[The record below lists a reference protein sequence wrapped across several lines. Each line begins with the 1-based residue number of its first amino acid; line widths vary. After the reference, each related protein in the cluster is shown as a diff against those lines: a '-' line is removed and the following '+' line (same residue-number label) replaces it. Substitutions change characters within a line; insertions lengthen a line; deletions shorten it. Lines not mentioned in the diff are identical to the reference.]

1 MSLTDREREVVALL
15 RRDPLIG
22 SEAIARELGTTRA
35 AVNVHLS
42 NLGKKGV
49 ILGRGYVLS
58 EQQSVVVV
66 GGANLDVKA
75 RSRRAVVSGTSN
87 PGTAT
92 MSAGGVG
99 RNIAENLAR
108 LGTRTHLVA
117 AIGSDGPGD
126 QVLAATSAAGVHVEH
141 VRRSARSTGTYTAVL
156 DVDGELLVAVSDMA
170 ATDELDS
177 DHVAAARDL
186 VAAAS
191 LVVLDGNLAT
201 ATLDF
206 ALDLAARVGA
216 RVVLEPVS
224 VPKAAAL
231 APLLVADRPVHVVTP
246 NRDELAAL
254 TDLPT
259 RTQRQVERAVAA
271 LHRRGV
277 ELVWVRLGSGGS
289 LLSGPAGT
297 TTLDAVPTEVVD
309 VTGAGDAML
318 AAFCHALLGGAAPA
332 AAATYGHAAAALTI
346 ASPHTVRPDL
356 TERLVRSTHA

>member
-1 MSLTDREREVVALL
+1 MLTSMSLTDREREIVELL

-22 SEAIARELGTTRA
+22 SAALARQLGTTRT

-66 GGANLDVKA
+66 GGANMDVKA
-75 RSRRAVVSGTSN
+75 RSRRGIVPTTSN
-87 PGTAT
+87 PGTAS

-117 AIGSDGPGD
+117 AIGSDGLGD
-126 QVLAATSAAGVHVEH
+126 QVLAATSGAGVHVEQ
-141 VRRSARSTGTYTAVL
+141 VRRSARATGTYTAVL
-156 DVDGELLVAVSDMA
+156 DADGELVVAVADMA
-170 ATDELDS
+170 ATDELAPDQ
-177 DHVAAARDL
+177 VNAARDL
-186 VAAAS
+186 LTIAE
-191 LVVLDGNLAT
+191 LVVLDGNLST
-201 ATLDF
+201 ETLAF
-206 ALDLAARVGA
+206 ALDVATAAGTRVL
-216 RVVLEPVS
+216 LEPVS

-231 APLLVADRPVHVVTP
+231 AHLVEPGRPLFAVTP

-259 RTQRQVERAVAA
+259 RTTRQVEKAAAA

-277 ELVWVRLGSGGS
+277 ELVWVRIGSGGS
-289 LLSGPAGT
+289 LLCTESETVA
-297 TTLDAVPTEVVD
+297 LDAVPAETVAD

-318 AAFCHALLGGAAPA
+318 AAFCHALLGGAT
-332 AAATYGHAAAALTI
+332 ATDAGRYGHAAAALTI
-346 ASPHTVRPDL
+346 ASHHTVR
-356 TERLVRSTHA
+356 